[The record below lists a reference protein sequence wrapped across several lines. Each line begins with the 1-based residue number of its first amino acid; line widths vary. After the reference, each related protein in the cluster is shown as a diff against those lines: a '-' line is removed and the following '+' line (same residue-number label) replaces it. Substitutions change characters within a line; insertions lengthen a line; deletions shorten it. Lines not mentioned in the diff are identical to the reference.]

1 MKVSEEKLSGS
12 GNAMELVQ
20 IENTEIV
27 NKKFEYSF
35 MLLTI
40 PMCLLILI
48 LNISVL
54 KKLWKVEKTTINE
67 MMKLDCIVN
76 ILYAFLCTFQQSP
89 FFRVLEMDIF
99 CFPHVVLSFAF
110 AVCNR
115 LLPVAIVSYR

>member
-1 MKVSEEKLSGS
+1 
-12 GNAMELVQ
+12 MEPVE
-20 IENTEIV
+20 IENTELV
-27 NKKFEYSF
+27 NKTIEYSF

-40 PMCLLILI
+40 PMGLLIII

-54 KKLWKVEKTTINE
+54 KKLWKMEKTSSNE

-76 ILYAFLCTFQQSP
+76 IMYAFLCTFQQSP
-89 FFRVLEMDIF
+89 FFRVLEMDIY
-99 CFPHVVLSFAF
+99 CFPHIVLSFAF

>member
-1 MKVSEEKLSGS
+1 
-12 GNAMELVQ
+12 MELVVP
-20 IENTEIV
+20 ESMELLVPESTEIV

-40 PMCLLILI
+40 PSCLLIII
-48 LNISVL
+48 LNFSVL
-54 KKLWKVEKTTINE
+54 NKLWKMEKTTINE

-76 ILYAFLCTFQQSP
+76 ILYAFMGTFQQSP

-99 CFPHVVLSFAF
+99 CFPHIVLSFAF
-110 AVCNR
+110 TVCNR